1 MFKSNPEQQPA
12 RDRNRRKSPHRKEA
26 PSISPQ
32 GLLQVS
38 NNKAEER
45 KDSILA
51 EGNKAAPAASHS
63 LDEAALLSCPTKLD
77 EGSFEDQRTSE
88 RETPPRADEFSDE
101 RLVDFGKRYQL
112 VCLVEAGRSPSEAL
126 THIGINGSESWVR
139 KLCKRFKA
147 HGASGLLDHRSQN
160 GSNRRLFSKD
170 VEELTLALWYAHPA
184 AGAKVI
190 WEELKKACTEQSI
203 TCPKYDVIKKF
214 LKGRPLHDKWVREG
228 KIGVWDKQARPV
240 VRFNITSYA
249 NERWQV
255 DHTRLDIW
263 VRVKVGDRWQ
273 PAEGYLSVAMDA
285 HSRAIAGIWLSTR
298 YPDAWTV
305 ALLLRQA
312 ILPKSNPDWKNRGIP
327 SIYQSD
333 RGKDFM
339 SNAILLALSYLGVS
353 RDPDPPHYPNRK
365 GKIERWFLTLDRGC
379 LRILPGHMAAI
390 GTTKGAA
397 EKRVAELLELP
408 DLRKEIISYI
418 VESYHQRTHS
428 ETGRKPAELWEETV
442 LLRPPE
448 SEDALNALLLKGDK
462 TRKVEGH
469 GITLTINGARGDYW
483 APPLVDYAGHD
494 VQIRY
499 NPDDYHSV
507 LAYSADKGEFIC
519 EASLMGQPDSPY
531 TIDDVNRVRKK
542 YRQGL
547 LARMSE
553 YVKKAE
559 EFDRPHKEA
568 GRREKARQ
576 LAKEQSAKQSNSEGL
591 ERTDKLGA
599 AKALLAKFERK
610 LRS

>member
-1 MFKSNPEQQPA
+1 MTKPASDLYETGSVQHEKDPLKRPQSASLISNVNGGQ
-12 RDRNRRKSPHRKEA
+12 RKEPALAKGDEIRLTTSQSVGETA
-26 PSISPQ
+26 PVTLHKPDDGVVEGQRATERENLPQ
-32 GLLQVS
+32 ADELS
-38 NNKAEER
+38 DEK
-45 KDSILA
+45 LA
-51 EGNKAAPAASHS
+51 E
-63 LDEAALLSCPTKLD
+63 
-77 EGSFEDQRTSE
+77 
-88 RETPPRADEFSDE
+88 
-101 RLVDFGKRYQL
+101 FGKRYQL
-112 VCLVEAGRSPSEAL
+112 VCLVEAGRPPCEAL
-126 THIGINGSESWVR
+126 AHLGIKGSESWVR
-139 KLCKRFKA
+139 KLCKRFRA
-147 HGASGLLDHRSQN
+147 RGASGLLDQRSQN
-160 GSNRRLFSKD
+160 GSSRSLFTKD
-170 VEELTLALWYAHPA
+170 VEELTLALWYARPA
-184 AGAKVI
+184 AGAKAI
-190 WEELKKACTEQSI
+190 WEELKKACAEQSI
-203 TCPKYDVIKKF
+203 TCPRYDVIKKF
-214 LKGRPLHDKWVREG
+214 LKGRPLHDKWVRQG

-273 PAEGYLSVAMDA
+273 PAEVYLSVAIDA

-298 YPDAWTV
+298 YPDSWTV

-312 ILPKSNPDWKNRGIP
+312 ILPKSHSAWKNRGIP

-353 RDPDPPHYPNRK
+353 RDPDPPYYPNRK
-365 GKIERWFLTLDRGC
+365 GKIERWFLTHDRGC

-442 LLRPPE
+442 LLRSPE
-448 SEDALNALLLKGDK
+448 SEDALNAQLLKGDK

-483 APPLVDYAGHD
+483 APPLVDYAGQD

-499 NPDDYHSV
+499 NPDDHHSV

-519 EASLMGQPDSPY
+519 EASLMGRPDSPY
-531 TIDDVNRVRKK
+531 TIDDVNRVRKQ

-547 LARMSE
+547 LARMSD

-559 EFDRPHKEA
+559 EFDRPRKEA
-568 GRREKARQ
+568 ERRKRARQ
-576 LAKEQSAKQSNSEGL
+576 IAQEQMAKQSKPEGL
-591 ERTDKLGA
+591 KRADKLGA
-599 AKALLAKFERK
+599 AKELLAKFDRR